1 MAEKEHDDGEYEDDR
16 QAAVL
21 VLLFGSLLDG
31 LLVA

>member
-1 MAEKEHDDGEYEDDR
+1 MAEKEHDDGEYENDR
-16 QAAVL
+16 QAAVF